1 MIRSSIEDLIREKEY
16 KERRRLSLATIA
28 GETGLAIGTVQKLK
42 QGNVSRVYLST
53 LDTLCSYF
61 GVKEIGELLEYVPNE
76 DSATQD
82 SAEAAAP

>member
-42 QGNVSRVYLST
+42 KGDVSRVYLST

-61 GVKEIGELLEYVPNE
+61 GVKEIGELLEYVPNGE
-76 DSATQD
+76 SVDKG
-82 SAEAAAP
+82 AETAAP